1 MRMTEEYTIPLS
13 RIIKELSL
21 REVHMPKTAEE
32 ILIVSRDVIRPGLE
46 LYGFC
51 DYFDPKRITVLG
63 RSEMAMLESLGEKK
77 KAEAIDHFFALRPAT
92 VIVARDIDPCGYM
105 TAAAE
110 RYDIPL
116 LSSRDSTSNVVA
128 DLVSLL
134 NVELAPRITRHGVL
148 IEVYGEGILL
158 VGDSGVGKSET
169 AIELIKRGHRLI
181 ADDAVEIRRVSSK
194 SLVGRAPENI
204 RHFIELRGIGIVN
217 VARVF
222 GIGAVKVSERVDLVV
237 QLEPWDKTKNYDRT
251 GLENDTYDIL
261 GVQIPCTVIPVM
273 PGRNLAVILETAAIN
288 NRQKKMG
295 YNAAKELLA
304 RLGLED
310 DVGI

>member
-1 MRMTEEYTIPLS
+1 MTEEYTIPLS

-134 NVELAPRITRHGVL
+134 NVELAPRITRPRRAHRSL
-148 IEVYGEGILL
+148 R
-158 VGDSGVGKSET
+158 
-169 AIELIKRGHRLI
+169 RGHLAGGRQ
-181 ADDAVEIRRVSSK
+181 RR
-194 SLVGRAPENI
+194 G
-204 RHFIELRGIGIVN
+204 
-217 VARVF
+217 
-222 GIGAVKVSERVDLVV
+222 
-237 QLEPWDKTKNYDRT
+237 
-251 GLENDTYDIL
+251 
-261 GVQIPCTVIPVM
+261 
-273 PGRNLAVILETAAIN
+273 
-288 NRQKKMG
+288 
-295 YNAAKELLA
+295 
-304 RLGLED
+304 
-310 DVGI
+310 